1 MAVPEEF
8 YLQQAALSARSAS
21 ETDLP
26 NLRDKYLRSQAAWEV
41 LARRE
46 VATRTAREKREADK
60 AMVIIA

>member
-8 YLQQAALSARSAS
+8 YLDQAAQSALSAS

-46 VATRTAREKREADK
+46 VATRAAREKREADK
-60 AMVIIA
+60 IVLA